1 MNHKE
6 LNVWKESMKLVK
18 DVYVLLKKFPSSEQ
32 FALCSQMR
40 RAAVSIPSN
49 IAEGSGRNND
59 KENLR
64 FCNISQ
70 GSLAELETQLL
81 ISVDLDYI
89 KNNDNVFKQVSIV
102 RKLLTGY
109 INHLRLNLDSTTK
122 SKTA

>member
-1 MNHKE
+1 
-6 LNVWKESMKLVK
+6 
-18 DVYVLLKKFPSSEQ
+18 
-32 FALCSQMR
+32 MR

-64 FCNISQ
+64 FRNISQ

-81 ISVDLDYI
+81 ISADLNYM
-89 KNNDNVFKQVSIV
+89 KNNDVIFKQVSTV
-102 RKLLTGY
+102 RRLLSGY
-109 INHLRLNLDSTTK
+109 INHLRLNVDSTTK